1 MKVAKKIIL
10 IPYMFFL
17 IAGCHV
23 KNIDVPEMKPKIEVA
38 TCGFDDDDKNYFCR
52 PEQKKIFENNLNK
65 QADFNKEYSVIKIKD
80 REYYRV
86 VLLNQNNKTVY
97 PLYQKLVNNKKL
109 KFKYS
114 INSDKL
120 CISGDFEAYRDSY
133 SNSEICF
140 KLVDKNIE
148 KDTIREISDLPD
160 VKEISVPIDIND
172 YETCSKTKSQKI
184 CEKYVSQKYNTYTR
198 EKVVKIIPQFKSLDE
213 KYQNFDFIKG
223 KNNLYVILTD
233 PIGLDSG
240 EILSYY
246 TLVMLSDDFKKIVLG
261 DWFKISQEKKLEY
274 KDESGRIRAIQLD

>member
-1 MKVAKKIIL
+1 MIMKISKKAIL
-10 IPYMFFL
+10 IACMMFL
-17 IAGCHV
+17 CTGCHA
-23 KNIDVPEMKPKIEVA
+23 KNTDTLEMKPEIKII
-38 TCGFDDDDKNYFCR
+38 TCGFDYDDENYFCR
-52 PEQKKIFENNLNK
+52 PEQKNIFENNLNK

-86 VLLNQNNKTVY
+86 VLLNQKNKTVY

-160 VKEISVPIDIND
+160 VKEISVPIDIRPLA
-172 YETCSKTKSQKI
+172 K
-184 CEKYVSQKYNTYTR
+184 
-198 EKVVKIIPQFKSLDE
+198 
-213 KYQNFDFIKG
+213 
-223 KNNLYVILTD
+223 
-233 PIGLDSG
+233 
-240 EILSYY
+240 
-246 TLVMLSDDFKKIVLG
+246 
-261 DWFKISQEKKLEY
+261 
-274 KDESGRIRAIQLD
+274 

>member
-23 KNIDVPEMKPKIEVA
+23 KNIDVSDMKPKIEVA

-52 PEQKKIFENNLNK
+52 PEQKNIFENNLNK

-86 VLLNQNNKTVY
+86 VLLNQKNKTVY

-172 YETCSKTKSQKI
+172 YETCSKTKSQKK
-184 CEKYVSQKYNTYTR
+184 CEKYVSQK
-198 EKVVKIIPQFKSLDE
+198 IQ
-213 KYQNFDFIKG
+213 
-223 KNNLYVILTD
+223 YVY
-233 PIGLDSG
+233 S
-240 EILSYY
+240 
-246 TLVMLSDDFKKIVLG
+246 
-261 DWFKISQEKKLEY
+261 
-274 KDESGRIRAIQLD
+274 